1 MELDMIEFTGM
12 SDEQKLASLPL
23 MSDRDIKALI
33 WNLLVGEKTK
43 KKISYTDY
51 GEILDILI
59 ERRNKSDK
67 N

>member
-1 MELDMIEFTGM
+1 MIEFTGM